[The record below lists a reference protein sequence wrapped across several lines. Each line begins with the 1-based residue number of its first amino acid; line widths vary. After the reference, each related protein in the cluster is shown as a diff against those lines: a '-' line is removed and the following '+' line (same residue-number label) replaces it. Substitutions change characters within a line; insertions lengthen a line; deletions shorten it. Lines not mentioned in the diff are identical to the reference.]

1 MILHATEYYT
11 PILWHK
17 LSIKSSPFANESNT
31 FYTIII
37 GLVIQSGSEK
47 HLLLLASHIFQ

>member
-37 GLVIQSGSEK
+37 GLVIQSGRENIIR
-47 HLLLLASHIFQ
+47 LLAA